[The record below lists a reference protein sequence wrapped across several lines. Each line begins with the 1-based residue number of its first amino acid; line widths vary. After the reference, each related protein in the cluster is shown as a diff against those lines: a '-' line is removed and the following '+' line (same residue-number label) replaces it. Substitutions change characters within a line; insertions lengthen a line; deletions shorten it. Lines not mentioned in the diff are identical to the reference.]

1 VTRPTLPIDLQTIFD
16 RCAAHLMVQG
26 RPSIRPPTEPFGRP
40 RCAYRGEGGTRCAV
54 GVFIPDELYSP
65 ELEGFDAEHVLS
77 ACGLISEREQ
87 RGSDRL
93 ELLGHLQ
100 TLHDDAILHAD
111 DPALVR
117 RLWARGLR
125 RIADDF
131 GLCVP
136 PAVLAYEGEHQ

>member
-1 VTRPTLPIDLQTIFD
+1 MLPNNPQDILDV
-16 RCAAHLMVQG
+16 CAAHLMAQA
-26 RPSIRPPTEPFGRP
+26 RPSLLPSRLGEHV
-40 RCAYRGEGGTRCAV
+40 CAYRGEDGTRCAV
-54 GVFIPDELYSP
+54 GVFIPDALYSP
-65 ELEGFDAEHVLS
+65 DLEGFDAEHVLL

-93 ELLGHLQ
+93 DLLGHLQ
-100 TLHDDAILHAD
+100 TLHDGAILHAD

-125 RIADDF
+125 RIAEEFD
-131 GLCVP
+131 LCVP

>member
-1 VTRPTLPIDLQTIFD
+1 VTGTTLPIDLQPILD
-16 RCAAHLMVQG
+16 RCAAHLMAQA
-26 RPSIRPPTEPFGRP
+26 RPSLLPHRLGEHV
-40 RCAYRGEGGTRCAV
+40 CAYRGEDGTRCAV

-65 ELEGFDAEHVLS
+65 DMEGFDAEHVLL

-87 RGSDRL
+87 QGSDRL
-93 ELLGHLQ
+93 DLLGHLQ
-100 TLHDDAILHAD
+100 TIHDDAILHAD

-125 RIADDF
+125 RLADEF

-136 PAVLAYEGEHQ
+136 PAVLAYTGESQ